1 MYLFHISQ
9 AENVDTFLISN
20 FYLYHVGPEI
30 SHKKISIRR
39 HLTPQK
45 WSVRNRIVD
54 IHNHFRASVKPPAKN
69 MLKMVR
75 SYSHLKYLCWISNNF
90 DIFLLGWIHEISNV
104 LSNYNYSIGI
114 EGPPTTPSGGLDNAS
129 FSFTI
134 LLPDVTSM
142 TSAHVVKI
150 FSFLPTKFHG

>member
-1 MYLFHISQ
+1 MYIHFQYVIFLF
-9 AENVDTFLISN
+9 
-20 FYLYHVGPEI
+20 HVGPEI

-45 WSVRNRIVD
+45 LSVRNRIVD
-54 IHNHFRASVKPPAKN
+54 IHNHFRASVKPSAKN

-75 SYSHLKYLCWISNNF
+75 SYSLLKNLCWISNDF
-90 DIFLLGWIHEISNV
+90 DIFLSECIHEISNA
-104 LSNYNYSIGI
+104 LSNYSIGI
-114 EGPPTTPSGGLDNAS
+114 EGPPTTPSGGLDDAS

-134 LLPDVTSM
+134 LLQDVTSM
-142 TSAHVVKI
+142 TSAHAVKI